1 MNLQDIAA
9 ALLAHLKRIEA
20 DPVLNPRAGGH
31 PLGDRDIVCPSV
43 ERTGSR
49 ISVQY
54 RAVAHTLSKAEAAA
68 YLAWLDVGNNG
79 THLDMI
85 RRADG

>member
-20 DPVLNPRAGGH
+20 DPVLNPRDGGH
-31 PLGDRDIVCPSV
+31 PLGDRDILCPSV
-43 ERTGSR
+43 ERAGSR
-49 ISVQY
+49 VSVQY
-54 RAVAHTLSKAEAAA
+54 RNVAHTLTKAEAAA
-68 YLAWLDVGNNG
+68 YLAWLGAGNNG

-85 RRADG
+85 RHAQG